1 MRKLLLASVATL
13 GTGGLMG
20 AAFAQVPAGTP
31 TQGQT
36 AYPLANPLAS
46 ANTNNNYQAPA
57 IPGALANPTP
67 GTIVVHVN
75 GKVQTTFQ
83 SEWGSADTHLITATA
98 AQAATKREL
107 ECRARRLAGWPTP
120 LDCRAGRWVRGWLDR
135 SPSRRTPL
143 QTSLGANGIGV
154 VKLNPYALDSF
165 MRLYFGADAM
175 ATNGLR
181 YGAGIE
187 LRENFS
193 GQISSNTS
201 TNASGYSSLST
212 VFVRRAF
219 TYVAGENWG
228 IVRFGMADG
237 VIGIFDNGVTSGQFL
252 INGFGGGDNQN
263 VSGAAIPFFFLATQG
278 AEYDNTKLVYLSPQ
292 IAGFDFG
299 LQWAPNTSNGY
310 GISGTNNPLN
320 ASITGAGIGT
330 GISCKTVAN
339 SGCPN
344 LSAGP
349 GIQDG
354 SRATN
359 QTVVGVRYQGTFGGL
374 GVLAYAAYEHSGH
387 VHYTGLTTPA
397 ILGTTT
403 VPGSK
408 FNGSYQPLSFGSGGA
423 ALTFAGFTFSANAIG
438 GKLNGQGALTPS
450 GGSNEAAVILGLKWT
465 SGPLTVGGTVE
476 KGWYQG
482 NPVLAGISQ
491 RAGSGHLLWRQLR
504 GGTRLHGLR

>member
-1 MRKLLLASVATL
+1 
-13 GTGGLMG
+13 
-20 AAFAQVPAGTP
+20 
-31 TQGQT
+31 
-36 AYPLANPLAS
+36 
-46 ANTNNNYQAPA
+46 
-57 IPGALANPTP
+57 
-67 GTIVVHVN
+67 
-75 GKVQTTFQ
+75 
-83 SEWGSADTHLITATA
+83 
-98 AQAATKREL
+98 
-107 ECRARRLAGWPTP
+107 
-120 LDCRAGRWVRGWLDR
+120 
-135 SPSRRTPL
+135 
-143 QTSLGANGIGV
+143 
-154 VKLNPYALDSF
+154 

-181 YGAGIE
+181 YGAAIE
-187 LRENFS
+187 LRENFT

-212 VFVRRAF
+212 VYVRRAF

-237 VIGIFDNGVTSGQFL
+237 VIGIFDNGVTTGQFL

-310 GISGTNNPLN
+310 GISTGNPLN

-330 GISCKTVAN
+330 GLGCATAAT

-344 LSAGP
+344 LSSGP

-359 QTVVGVRYQGTFGGL
+359 QTVIGVRYQGTFGGL

-387 VHYTGLTTPA
+387 VNYTGLTTPA
-397 ILGTTT
+397 VLGTTN
-403 VPGSK
+403 VPGST
-408 FNGSYQPLSFGSGGA
+408 FNGSYDNLSFGSGGA
-423 ALTFAGFTFSANAIG
+423 ALTFAGFTASANAIG
-438 GKLNGQGALTPS
+438 GALNGQGALRPT
-450 GGSNEAAVILGLKWT
+450 GGVSEKAMILGLKYVT
-465 SGPLTVGGTVE
+465 GPLTVGVTVE

-482 NPVLAGISQ
+482 NVVLTGISQ
-491 RAGSGHLLWRQLR
+491 RMAQGIAVRCQLR
-504 GGTRLHGLR
+504 RGAWLHGLRRIHV